1 MLVRS
6 IALVLCLVPTFAFPA
21 QVTVQRM
28 EALIQSYVANQQ
40 FMGAVLVARG
50 DSVLLDNGYG
60 SADIAW
66 GISNTPTTRFR
77 IASVSKQF
85 TAAAIMRLVDEG
97 KLRLDDRLSDHLR
110 PIAPSLAHIMLS
122 QLLTHTSG
130 MGDYLTSLVPHPASA
145 RTSAQT
151 IESIQRLKLEA
162 IPGTRYIYS
171 NSGYAI
177 LGAVIEQ
184 ASGMGYCQ
192 FIRERL
198 VRPLGLHDTDC
209 NIDTEVVPR
218 RASGYLFERGVM
230 RYSLPHQADGIF
242 ADGGL
247 YSTVDDLWRWQKAL
261 YGGKVV
267 SPGSLG
273 KMTSVVK
280 QEHGMGVEVN
290 VSANDTVYGHAGH
303 LKGFTSR
310 ISYRPRDEL
319 QIIVLS
325 NMGMGYASGLAQRL
339 RSLASGETVTL
350 NSERVATEVDLPVL
364 IRRVGAYQFPGEVV
378 CIKLDQRRL
387 LFRLGD
393 QEWLA
398 LTAESASTFFTK
410 TIDAQFEF
418 VAGKN
423 GRESLILHQNGQ
435 HILMPRIPDM
445 SPAPRVP
452 SCK

>member
-1 MLVRS
+1 M
-6 IALVLCLVPTFAFPA
+6 
-21 QVTVQRM
+21 
-28 EALIQSYVANQQ
+28 
-40 FMGAVLVARG
+40 
-50 DSVLLDNGYG
+50 
-60 SADIAW
+60 
-66 GISNTPTTRFR
+66 
-77 IASVSKQF
+77 
-85 TAAAIMRLVDEG
+85 
-97 KLRLDDRLSDHLR
+97 
-110 PIAPSLAHIMLS
+110 
-122 QLLTHTSG
+122 
-130 MGDYLTSLVPHPASA
+130 
-145 RTSAQT
+145 
-151 IESIQRLKLEA
+151 
-162 IPGTRYIYS
+162 
-171 NSGYAI
+171 
-177 LGAVIEQ
+177 
-184 ASGMGYCQ
+184 
-192 FIRERL
+192 
-198 VRPLGLHDTDC
+198 
-209 NIDTEVVPR
+209 
-218 RASGYLFERGVM
+218 
-230 RYSLPHQADGIF
+230 
-242 ADGGL
+242 
-247 YSTVDDLWRWQKAL
+247 
-261 YGGKVV
+261 
-267 SPGSLG
+267 
-273 KMTSVVK
+273 
-280 QEHGMGVEVN
+280 
-290 VSANDTVYGHAGH
+290 
-303 LKGFTSR
+303 KGFTSR